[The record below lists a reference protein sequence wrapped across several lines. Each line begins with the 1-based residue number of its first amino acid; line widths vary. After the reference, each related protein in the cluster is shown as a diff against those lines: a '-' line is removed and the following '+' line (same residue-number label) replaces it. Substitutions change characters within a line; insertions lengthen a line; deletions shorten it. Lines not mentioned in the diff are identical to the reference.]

1 MKNILKSMKFDIE
14 FKFTRMQKDR
24 QCDIQCQPLETLLK
38 VCDGKAKES
47 LEKSYLNERETNIK
61 FVGLASLEIKGRMV
75 TNSVKEAMRIED
87 AKMSLKSYI
96 EDKFQHNHH
105 VIDFEVRNAFKCKE
119 VTVPVLKCAYGCNY
133 YGIRNALINDDL
145 IEKEC
150 LRCNAIETW
159 DHIVRCPKVRSKQRE
174 FIINLRE

>member
-1 MKNILKSMKFDIE
+1 M
-14 FKFTRMQKDR
+14 
-24 QCDIQCQPLETLLK
+24 
-38 VCDGKAKES
+38 
-47 LEKSYLNERETNIK
+47 NERETNIK

-119 VTVPVLKCAYGCNY
+119 VTVPVLKCAYGCNH

-145 IEKEC
+145 KKQAEKNWAKLSYHLTRWGYYFPNFWMFSGIFKDTC
-150 LRCNAIETW
+150 
-159 DHIVRCPKVRSKQRE
+159 E
-174 FIINLRE
+174 FA